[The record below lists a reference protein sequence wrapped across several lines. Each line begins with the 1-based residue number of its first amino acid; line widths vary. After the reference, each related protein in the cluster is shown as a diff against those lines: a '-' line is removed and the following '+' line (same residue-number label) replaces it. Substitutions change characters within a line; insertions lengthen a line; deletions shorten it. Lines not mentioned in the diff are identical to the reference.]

1 MVTVKKLIGW
11 LKSADP
17 NKRVVLCV
25 ENKDASYFQDLTSFK
40 ESVNPM
46 NDFILLTGEY
56 YE

>member
-1 MVTVKKLIGW
+1 MGW

-25 ENKDASYFQDLTSFK
+25 EHQDASYFQDLTSFK